1 MNKKAKTATGPANHI
16 AVFQDSGIR
25 RAPVLDADW
34 GTTCTRVK
42 MSMVSA
48 T

>member
-1 MNKKAKTATGPANHI
+1 MNKKAKTAIEPANHI
-16 AVFQDSGIR
+16 AVFQVSGIH
-25 RAPVLDADW
+25 RAPELVADW
-34 GTTCTRVK
+34 GTTCTRAK